1 MKDLRV
7 ALVQEAPVLF
17 DLFGTLEKVD
27 VLLGQAKSEGAQFVL
42 FPEAFIS
49 AYPRGITFGT
59 VVGSRSEMGRAM
71 WQRYHDSSLDFNAQA
86 FLDLANI
93 VKKNGIY
100 SCIGVIE
107 RVRSGTLYC
116 TILYFDPKGKCIG
129 KHRKIK
135 PTAAERIVWGE
146 GDGSDLLVYDT
157 PLGKIGG
164 LICWESYMP
173 QARMRLY
180 DQEIEIYVAPTAD
193 HRDSWQHTIRHIA
206 MEGRC
211 FVLSCNQFVTR
222 EDYPLDLPGE
232 VVDKLP
238 DILSRGGSSV
248 IDPLGNPLVDPLWDV
263 EGILYANLSSDLLIQ
278 SKMDFDVTGHY
289 ARKDVFR

>member
-7 ALVQEAPVLF
+7 ALVQAAPVLF
-17 DLFGTLEKVD
+17 DLSGTLEKVD
-27 VLLGQAKSEGAQFVL
+27 GLLGQAKSKGAEFVL

-59 VVGSRSEMGRAM
+59 VVGSRSKMGRAM
-71 WQRYHDSSLDFNAQA
+71 WQRYHDSSLDLNAQA

-100 SCIGVIE
+100 CCIGVIE

-116 TILYFDPKGKCIG
+116 TILYFDPEGKCIG

-232 VVDKLP
+232 AVEKLP
-238 DILSRGGSSV
+238 DILSRGGSTI
-248 IDPLGNPLVDPLWDV
+248 IDPLGNLLVDPLWDV
-263 EGILYANLSSDLLIQ
+263 EGIIYANLSSDLLIQ
-278 SKMDFDVTGHY
+278 SKMDFDVKGHY
-289 ARKDVFR
+289 ARKDLF

>member
-27 VLLGQAKSEGAQFVL
+27 GLLGQAKSEGAQFVL

-100 SCIGVIE
+100 CCIGVIE

-222 EDYPLDLPGE
+222 EDYPTDLPGE
-232 VVDKLP
+232 VVEKLP
-238 DILSRGGSSV
+238 DIVSRGGSTV
-248 IDPLGNPLVDPLWDV
+248 IDPLGNPLVEPLWGV
-263 EGILYANLSSDLLIQ
+263 EGIIYANLSSDQHIQ
-278 SKMDFDVTGHY
+278 SKMDFDVMGHY
-289 ARKDVFR
+289 ARMDLFR

>member
-1 MKDLRV
+1 
-7 ALVQEAPVLF
+7 
-17 DLFGTLEKVD
+17 
-27 VLLGQAKSEGAQFVL
+27 
-42 FPEAFIS
+42 
-49 AYPRGITFGT
+49 
-59 VVGSRSEMGRAM
+59 
-71 WQRYHDSSLDFNAQA
+71 
-86 FLDLANI
+86 
-93 VKKNGIY
+93 
-100 SCIGVIE
+100 
-107 RVRSGTLYC
+107 LYC
-116 TILYFDPKGKCIG
+116 TILYFDPEGKCIG

-164 LICWESYMP
+164 LICWENYMP

-232 VVDKLP
+232 AVEKLS
-238 DILSRGGSSV
+238 DILSRGGSTV

-263 EGILYANLSSDLLIQ
+263 EGIIYANLSSDLLIQ

-289 ARKDVFR
+289 ARKDLFF

>member
-7 ALVQEAPVLF
+7 ALVQAAPVLF
-17 DLFGTLEKVD
+17 DLSGTLEKVD
-27 VLLGQAKSEGAQFVL
+27 GLLGQAKSEGAQFVL

-59 VVGSRSEMGRAM
+59 VVGSRSKMGRAM
-71 WQRYHDSSLDFNAQA
+71 WQRYHDSSLDLNAQA

-100 SCIGVIE
+100 CCIGVIE

-116 TILYFDPKGKCIG
+116 TILYFDPEGKCIG

-278 SKMDFDVTGHY
+278 SKMDFDVKGHY
-289 ARKDVFR
+289 ARKDLFR

>member
-27 VLLGQAKSEGAQFVL
+27 GLLGQAKSEGAQFVL

-100 SCIGVIE
+100 CCIGVIE
-107 RVRSGTLYC
+107 RVQSGTLYC
-116 TILYFDPKGKCIG
+116 TILYFDPKGECIG

-211 FVLSCNQFVTR
+211 FVLS
-222 EDYPLDLPGE
+222 
-232 VVDKLP
+232 
-238 DILSRGGSSV
+238 
-248 IDPLGNPLVDPLWDV
+248 WDT
-263 EGILYANLSSDLLIQ
+263 N
-278 SKMDFDVTGHY
+278 
-289 ARKDVFR
+289 